1 MLQIPMVRG
10 LASALGQAVPQSDHF
25 IDAEIESDDTIPYVD
40 DDDAADDDVERIAR
54 LPHMWA
60 QLFKTLI
67 KLTQD
72 KVKSWVKFLNPG
84 LVNPWL

>member
-40 DDDAADDDVERIAR
+40 DVESIAR

-72 KVKSWVKFLNPG
+72 KV
-84 LVNPWL
+84 